1 MDSLLADLRYAAR
14 GLLRRPAFSALA
26 ILTLAVGIGINTVA
40 FTGVNALLFH
50 AFVFPG
56 VDRLGWVMLSSPGA
70 PHGDLSRDEFE
81 ALRRGVRV
89 FDAVAAEG
97 RQPLALMNGAG
108 AEQVWG
114 LFVSKDYFDLL
125 GTHAVAG
132 RLDTTSTPPDT
143 VAAVV
148 SFRFWRAHL
157 GGGSIAGRTI
167 VIANRTVPVAGVLP
181 DDFQGPGGL
190 YAPDVW
196 LPLDQAEALGL
207 PRTVT
212 TDAHWLTTIGRLAP
226 GATSSQAAAEL
237 AAFAAHLP
245 ASSDQPAA
253 GDRRLGFFPMREGHP
268 DLRGLA
274 PFVWLA
280 LSIVSLVLL
289 IACFNVGSL
298 LLARAVERRRE
309 IAVRS
314 ALGAGRLRIVRQLL
328 VEGLVM
334 ASLSGAAA
342 LALAAWS
349 ERLLAIFSLP
359 APIPQRLHL
368 HIDGRVIAFTA
379 LMVVTAGLLPPL
391 LPALRATRRSLAGSM
406 RVDGERRPSRLR
418 HLFVGA
424 QVAGST
430 LFLATALLFVRSFT
444 NATRADLGFDP
455 DHLLVVRLEPAAYAV
470 DGDRAA
476 ALARQLLERL
486 RANQGLTIA
495 AADRAPFAVGYPR
508 TARISTRD
516 RRCEAGCRPTTFFA
530 VDDRYLLVSGIPLR
544 AGRTFD
550 AQDLRAGGAVIVNE
564 AMAAALW
571 PGRSPLGETI
581 TTDDGALPATVIGV
595 AGSTPTAPGIA
606 AAPLFY
612 RPIRDRDFAAGFSLL
627 VRATGSDAVAA
638 AALRDAVQSVAPT
651 VPISQ
656 LTTTREL
663 LEVPMWPRRT
673 AAGLFSVCG
682 ALALVLATV
691 GLFGTTYF
699 AVRQRTREFGVRM
712 AIGATPRRILSQVM
726 AEGVRLVVPSAAI
739 GLLLAAAAGR
749 LLSRA
754 LFGVSPSDALS
765 FGSAAAIEIVVA
777 LVACALPAREA
788 TRVDPMI
795 ALRSE

>member
-1 MDSLLADLRYAAR
+1 
-14 GLLRRPAFSALA
+14 
-26 ILTLAVGIGINTVA
+26 
-40 FTGVNALLFH
+40 
-50 AFVFPG
+50 
-56 VDRLGWVMLSSPGA
+56 
-70 PHGDLSRDEFE
+70 
-81 ALRRGVRV
+81 
-89 FDAVAAEG
+89 
-97 RQPLALMNGAG
+97 
-108 AEQVWG
+108 
-114 LFVSKDYFDLL
+114 
-125 GTHAVAG
+125 
-132 RLDTTSTPPDT
+132 
-143 VAAVV
+143 
-148 SFRFWRAHL
+148 
-157 GGGSIAGRTI
+157 
-167 VIANRTVPVAGVLP
+167 
-181 DDFQGPGGL
+181 
-190 YAPDVW
+190 
-196 LPLDQAEALGL
+196 
-207 PRTVT
+207 
-212 TDAHWLTTIGRLAP
+212 
-226 GATSSQAAAEL
+226 
-237 AAFAAHLP
+237 
-245 ASSDQPAA
+245 
-253 GDRRLGFFPMREGHP
+253 
-268 DLRGLA
+268 
-274 PFVWLA
+274 
-280 LSIVSLVLL
+280 
-289 IACFNVGSL
+289 
-298 LLARAVERRRE
+298 
-309 IAVRS
+309 
-314 ALGAGRLRIVRQLL
+314 
-328 VEGLVM
+328 
-334 ASLSGAAA
+334 
-342 LALAAWS
+342 
-349 ERLLAIFSLP
+349 
-359 APIPQRLHL
+359 
-368 HIDGRVIAFTA
+368 
-379 LMVVTAGLLPPL
+379 
-391 LPALRATRRSLAGSM
+391 
-406 RVDGERRPSRLR
+406 
-418 HLFVGA
+418 
-424 QVAGST
+424 
-430 LFLATALLFVRSFT
+430 
-444 NATRADLGFDP
+444 
-455 DHLLVVRLEPAAYAV
+455 
-470 DGDRAA
+470 
-476 ALARQLLERL
+476 
-486 RANQGLTIA
+486 
-495 AADRAPFAVGYPR
+495 
-508 TARISTRD
+508 
-516 RRCEAGCRPTTFFA
+516 

-754 LFGVSPSDALS
+754 LFRVSPSDALS